1 MEIAADVLRQLDNPT
16 LTANER
22 VLIRCRAAAAFGQAG
37 QYEAAYD
44 ALGDLWPGVG
54 QRPDV
59 DELKKPTAAEV
70 LLQCGVLSS
79 AVGSARGLSGAQEK
93 AKDLLSEAQRLFQS
107 LGLPLRAADAQS
119 ELAICYWRL
128 GAFDEARVVLDQAA
142 RTVGDKD
149 DELKAKVLIRRALIE
164 IWACRYHDALD
175 VLRESEPFFQ
185 NLDDAHQA
193 RWHGKRA
200 LALSSIGFAE
210 GLPDYVDRAII
221 EHTAAIYRYERA
233 GNERYCAVHLN
244 NLAMLLY
251 RVGRYQEAHE
261 HLDRAAEI
269 FRRLA
274 DPGNL
279 AQVEETRARV
289 LLAEGRYAEAEQV
302 ITDAIRV
309 FERGGEQSCLAD
321 ALRIH
326 ATALARLG
334 RHSRSLAVF
343 RRAISTAA
351 DAGAPEAAGQASL
364 ALIEEH
370 GAERLS
376 EVELYVAYRR
386 ADEFLKSTQDLEDIR
401 RLRSCARIVARR
413 LLGPQIEHADF
424 SLHEALRRYEARF
437 IETALER
444 AGGSVS
450 HAAHLLGFKHHGS
463 LAGII
468 ERRHPE
474 LLSKRSPVV
483 RRRRSILRDEP
494 EEGQALAQQITILHV
509 EDEKLVSDAVRDT
522 LAYEGYAVKVCATG
536 TAALRL
542 LSSDE
547 KFDLIIVDAE
557 LPGIGGLE
565 LIRRARQMRHR
576 RRTPIIMLSA
586 SDVETE
592 AWRAGVD
599 AFLQKPDGVREL
611 VGVVGRLLNPDGE

>member
-1 MEIAADVLRQLDNPT
+1 MELAAETLKQLDNPT

-22 VLIRCRAAAAFGQAG
+22 ALIRCRAASALAQAG
-37 QYEAAYD
+37 QYEAAER
-44 ALGDLWPGVG
+44 ALGELWPGVG

-79 AVGSARGLSGAQEK
+79 AMGSARSLSGAQEK

-149 DELKAKVLIRRALIE
+149 DELRAKILIRRALIE
-164 IWACRYHDALD
+164 IWACRYHDALE
-175 VLRESEPFFQ
+175 VLQESEPFFQ
-185 NLDDAHQA
+185 RLDDAHQA

-221 EHTAAIYRYERA
+221 EHAAAIYHYERA
-233 GNERYCAVHLN
+233 GHERYCAVHLN

-251 RVGRYQEAHE
+251 RVGRHQEARE

-269 FRRLA
+269 FSRLA
-274 DPGNL
+274 EPGNL
-279 AQVEETRARV
+279 AQVDETRARV

-302 ITDAIRV
+302 ITDSIRV

-326 ATALARLG
+326 ATVLARLG
-334 RHSRSLAVF
+334 RHSWSLAVF
-343 RRAISTAA
+343 RRAITAA
-351 DAGAPEAAGQASL
+351 AEGGAPEAAGQASL
-364 ALIEEH
+364 ALLEEH

-376 EVELYVAYRR
+376 DVELYVAYRR
-386 ADEFLKSTQDLEDIR
+386 ADEFLENTQDLEDIK
-401 RLRSCARIVARR
+401 RLRACARVVARR
-413 LLGPQIEHADF
+413 LLGPQIEDPDF
-424 SLHEALRRYEARF
+424 SLHEALRRYESRL
-437 IETALER
+437 IEMALER

-450 HAAHLLGFKHHGS
+450 NAAHLLGFRHHGS

-483 RRRRSILRDEP
+483 RRRRSIVRDEG
-494 EEGQALAQQITILHV
+494 EETPAQQVRVLHV
-509 EDEKLVSDAVRDT
+509 EDDRAVSGAVRDT
-522 LAYEGYAVKVCATG
+522 LTYEGYAVTVYSTG
-536 TAALRL
+536 TEALRRI
-542 LSSDE
+542 SSDE
-547 KFDLIIVDAE
+547 KYDLIIVDNE
-557 LPGIGGLE
+557 LPGIGGLD
-565 LIRRARQMRHR
+565 LIRRARLMRHR

-586 SDVETE
+586 GDVETE

-599 AFLQKPDGVREL
+599 AFLQKPDGMRKL
-611 VGVVGRLLNPDGE
+611 VGTIKRLLNPAAE